1 MPMIHSR
8 NRKGGSRIAAKPKG
22 FGRVEEAST
31 LITLAVCT
39 MLSIGIYLASYA
51 FNGKI
56 GGSYNLSSS
65 GPAFQNPARV
75 KSTPPFQLAGVKMG
89 MTPLETVSLYPKIHL
104 SGQYFGR
111 QEGQYRLG
119 NGIYEITFRGPD
131 GAKQAY
137 SLRYKE
143 EFQNFSEA
151 KLRQHLKRK
160 FGRPSDIQCTKVNP
174 VMGWECRLQ
183 WRRPDG
189 VTIDAVTKTLAMTN
203 GVRKTQLELNA
214 VDPYRKNFMLRT
226 EDDSTDPVILAMRSR
241 TSIKRSRNS
250 IKRSRNM
257 SYSSRMK
264 LISAGA
270 RGR

>member
-1 MPMIHSR
+1 MPRFHSR
-8 NRKGGSRIAAKPKG
+8 NRNGISRIAAKPEG
-22 FGRVEEAST
+22 FERIEEAST

-39 MLSIGIYLASYA
+39 MLSLGIYLASYA

-56 GGSYNLSSS
+56 GGFLNLSST

-75 KSTPPFQLAGVKMG
+75 KSMPPFQLAGVKMG
-89 MTPLETVSLYPKIHL
+89 MTPLETASLYPKIHL
-104 SGQYFGR
+104 SGQYYGQ
-111 QEGQYRLG
+111 QEGRYRLG
-119 NGIYEITFRGPD
+119 NGIYEVTFRGPD

-151 KLRQHLKRK
+151 ELRQHLIRK
-160 FGRPSDIQCTKVNP
+160 FGRPSESQCTKVNP
-174 VMGWECRLQ
+174 VLGWECRLQ

-189 VTIDAVTKTLAMTN
+189 VTIDTVTKTFAKTN
-203 GVRKTQLELNA
+203 GVRKTQLELKA

-226 EDDSTDPVILAMRSR
+226 KDDSIDPVILAMRSR
-241 TSIKRSRNS
+241 TILKRSRNQS
-250 IKRSRNM
+250 F
-257 SYSSRMK
+257 SSRMK

-270 RGR
+270 KGR